1 MMPAELASWAD
12 PDIGRLE
19 EELASLGE
27 ELARA
32 QAELAEAQGLLAVFT
47 RAHGQ
52 LMAPLYAELD
62 EIEARIAEFCAA
74 DSGRPEDR
82 RDAHSARARA
92 RESAA
97 AADAAAG
104 QPPPTP
110 PPPPEAKPLYRTLA
124 KRCHP
129 DLAVDEA
136 DRKRREAFITQ
147 VNEAYEHGDIG
158 LLNRLAAEWDA
169 RKRTAPDG
177 PDQLARLRAA
187 VKAARAGLT
196 QVRAELAGLAQTR
209 LGRLLLVEHQ
219 GDLQAALKR
228 LDFLAGEVRVTIA
241 ERRQVLA
248 DLTREQR

>member
-12 PDIGRLE
+12 PDIRRLE
-19 EELASLGE
+19 EELAALGE

-32 QAELAEAQGLLAVFT
+32 ETELAEARGLLAAFT
-47 RAHGQ
+47 RAHDR

-74 DSGRPEDR
+74 DSGRPEDL
-82 RDAHSARARA
+82 RDAQSARARA

-97 AADAAAG
+97 AAGAAAQ
-104 QPPPTP
+104 QPPAP
-110 PPPPEAKPLYRTLA
+110 PPPPEARPMYRTLA

-136 DRKRREAFITQ
+136 DRKRREDFMAR
-147 VNEAYEHGDIG
+147 VNEAYARGDIG

-169 RKRTAPDG
+169 PEEAASSG
-177 PDQLARLRAA
+177 PDRLARLRAA
-187 VKAARAGLT
+187 VEAARTGLAR
-196 QVRAELAGLAQTR
+196 VRAELAGLRQTK
-209 LGRLLLVEHQ
+209 LGRLLFGAYQ

-228 LDFLAGEVRVTIA
+228 LDGLADEVRATIA
-241 ERRQVLA
+241 ERRQVLT
-248 DLTREQR
+248 DLAREQR

>member
-19 EELASLGE
+19 EELAALGE
-27 ELARA
+27 DLARA
-32 QAELAEAQGLLAVFT
+32 EVELAEARGLLAAFT
-47 RAHGQ
+47 RAHGR

-62 EIEARIAEFCAA
+62 EIEARITEFCAA
-74 DSGRPEDR
+74 DSGRPEDL

-97 AADAAAG
+97 AADAAAT
-104 QPPPTP
+104 QPPPAP
-110 PPPPEAKPLYRTLA
+110 PPPPEARPLYRMLA
-124 KRCHP
+124 KHCHP
-129 DLAVDEA
+129 DLAVGEA
-136 DRKRREAFITQ
+136 DRKRREAFMAQ
-147 VNEAYEHGDIG
+147 VNEAYAHGDTS

-169 RKRTAPDG
+169 SERTAPES
-177 PDQLARLRAA
+177 PDRLARLRAA

-219 GDLQAALKR
+219 GDLRAALKQ
-228 LDFLAGEVRVTIA
+228 LDFLADEVRVTIA
-241 ERRQVLA
+241 GRRQVLA
-248 DLTREQR
+248 DLTSQQR